1 MQSIAIIGAGGHAR
15 EVREIIDELNL
26 RKATYR
32 FLGYI
37 VSDRGRVGTHD
48 SKNEIIG
55 DFSFFAGSAVD
66 CVAMGIGDPAG
77 KITVLKE
84 IKKKYPRLTWPHLVS
99 PSSRVAASATLEE
112 GAVVFPHCVISVNT
126 RLEAFVCINSSCTVS
141 HEAEIGYCST
151 INPGSNINGGVKI
164 GRGSY
169 IGTGAQIKQYV
180 TIGDGAVV
188 GAGAVVLKD
197 VQDGLTVVGVPAVP
211 ITKRSQVRERKELLQ
226 N

>member
-1 MQSIAIIGAGGHAR
+1 MQSIAIIGAAGHAR

-26 RKATYR
+26 HKPTYR

-37 VSDRGRVGTHD
+37 VSDPSRIGAHD
-48 SKNEIIG
+48 SRSEVIG
-55 DFSFFAGSAVD
+55 DFDFFATMAVD
-66 CVAMGIGDPAG
+66 CVAMGIGDPAA
-77 KITVLKE
+77 KITLSEQLKN
-84 IKKKYPRLTWPHLVS
+84 KYPRLTWPRLVS

-112 GAVVFPHCVISVNT
+112 GTVVFPHCVISVNAK
-126 RLEAFVCINSSCTVS
+126 LEAFVCINSSCTVS
-141 HEAEIGYCST
+141 HESEIGYCST

-180 TIGDGAVV
+180 TIGNGAIV

-197 VQDGLTVVGVPAVP
+197 VQDGLTVVGVPAAP
-211 ITKRSQVRERKELLQ
+211 ITRRSQVRAHKELLQ